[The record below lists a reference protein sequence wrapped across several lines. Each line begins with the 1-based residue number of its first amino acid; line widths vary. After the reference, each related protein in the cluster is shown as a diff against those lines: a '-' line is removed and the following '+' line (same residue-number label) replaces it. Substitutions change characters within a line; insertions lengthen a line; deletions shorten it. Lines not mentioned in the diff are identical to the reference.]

1 MRTSRALAVTV
12 AAGAFIGLAAPSA
25 SAWDGS
31 AITVSP
37 TTTHRGGSV
46 SVMVNAHECR
56 TNGHVSSSAFPNTPL
71 RWNGGVATANVKINH
86 NAHIGSHNV
95 TATCGGSSVTKD
107 AALTV
112 IHGGV
117 RGGLGGSSS
126 TGATPTDVAIGGSLV
141 AAALAGGGVFWL
153 RRRGEAKHGRA

>member
-1 MRTSRALAVTV
+1 MRTSRALAVTA
-12 AAGAFIGLAAPSA
+12 AAGAFIGLAAPAA

-31 AITVSP
+31 SITVSP
-37 TTTHRGGSV
+37 TTSHRGGSV

-56 TNGHVSSSAFPNTPL
+56 GGGHVSSSAFQNTPL
-71 RWNGGVATANVKINH
+71 HWNGGVATANVKVKH
-86 NAHIGSHNV
+86 DAHIGSHSV
-95 TATCGGSSVTKD
+95 TATCGGSSATRE

-117 RGGLGGSSS
+117 RGGVGGSTS

-141 AAALAGGGVFWL
+141 AAALIGGGVFWL
-153 RRRGEAKHGRA
+153 RRRGETKA

>member
-1 MRTSRALAVTV
+1 MRTFRALAVTA
-12 AAGAFIGLAAPSA
+12 AAGAFIGLAAPAA

-31 AITVSP
+31 SITVSP
-37 TTTHRGGSV
+37 STTQRGGSV

-56 TNGHVSSSAFPNTPL
+56 AGGRVSSSAFQNTPL
-71 RWNGGVATANVKINH
+71 TWHGGVATANVTINR
-86 NAHIGSHNV
+86 NAHIGAHDV
-95 TATCGGSSVTKD
+95 TATCGGTSVTRN

-117 RGGLGGSSS
+117 RGGIGGSSS

-141 AAALAGGGVFWL
+141 AAALIGGGVFWL
-153 RRRGEAKHGRA
+153 RRRGESKA